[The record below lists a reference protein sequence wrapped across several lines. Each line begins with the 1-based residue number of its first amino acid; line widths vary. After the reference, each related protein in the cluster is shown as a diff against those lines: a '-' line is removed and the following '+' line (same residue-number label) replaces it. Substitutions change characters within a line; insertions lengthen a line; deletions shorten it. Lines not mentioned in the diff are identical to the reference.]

1 MAFDIRFQ
9 DYTFKHSVASKPD
22 PSAERYREHFHI
34 TYEFLYFV
42 EGNADFM
49 LQHNRYSIRPGS
61 LLIAKPGEYHNIIF
75 KTTDP
80 YKRYVIRFNPHT
92 VYPYVRRQLEKAES
106 VYYIEGSPI
115 VEEFHRMDEYV
126 MLILWKSDGELA

>member
-1 MAFDIRFQ
+1 MGWHLTFDFRI
-9 DYTFKHSVASKPD
+9 TPLSILLP
-22 PSAERYREHFHI
+22 PSRI
-34 TYEFLYFV
+34 SL
-42 EGNADFM
+42 M
-49 LQHNRYSIRPGS
+49 SIRPGS
-61 LLIAKPGEYHNIIF
+61 LLIAKPGEYHNSIF